1 MCNGLSSGQNRA
13 GNDSQ
18 QGPEHAGTLHRGATR
33 IWRDQEELWAAPF
46 KKSSLKWDA
55 MVLLGTGAL
64 IATDRQTVPD
74 VSQHTMPSAISLAA
88 TFFTHT
94 AIRSSAKPAG

>member
-1 MCNGLSSGQNRA
+1 
-13 GNDSQ
+13 
-18 QGPEHAGTLHRGATR
+18 
-33 IWRDQEELWAAPF
+33 
-46 KKSSLKWDA
+46 